1 MLIAQALG
9 EYGAMAGLIDAVKTI
24 PITIE
29 DYVGQLEPATWAMV
43 GVGAFVVWFIIG
55 RMR

>member
-9 EYGAMAGLIDAVKTI
+9 EYGAMAGLIDAVSSI
-24 PITIE
+24 PIVIE
-29 DYVGQLEPATWAMV
+29 DYARQLEPSTWAMV
-43 GVGAFVVWFIIG
+43 AVGAFVVWFIIG